1 MVRRGVAVIYHG
13 KLIGPHGQV
22 YQCEHNHR
30 TETAAVSCANS
41 SATRRMAA
49 IAWNR
54 AAVQAAQA
62 AALAKKRE
70 EERAAAQARKV
81 AAQQAAA
88 ARRAEEQA
96 AAEEAK
102 AAKRAAKLAAMS
114 PRRAWKHMTPEERL
128 QRTAEAELDVYGQ
141 VRSPDAK
148 AAYDARTLKGA
159 PANVPRPPESAPAG
173 PVPPRGQPA
182 ARVPAY
188 LRALD
193 PALSADERALAKGEA
208 AGDPVQWQK
217 YLAALRA
224 QRELQAEREIARLK
238 AALNGSGGRPARGE
252 AAARTSGA
260 DSKLVLPEI
269 AAPAANATDHNPAVK
284 TRSGFGGDGLFVVGV
299 DIAPGVYRTAG
310 SAGGRLGSFALL
322 KSTSTRD
329 VLEFNTVK
337 GPTTI
342 TVGPSVRAVHVT
354 RCQPWCWLGETLDA
368 VISAAREPGRTVNR
382 A

>member
-1 MVRRGVAVIYHG
+1 MLRRGVAVIYHG
-13 KLIGPHGQV
+13 RLIGPNGQV

-49 IAWNR
+49 IAWNG

-88 ARRAEEQA
+88 ARRAVEQA
-96 AAEEAK
+96 AAEKAK

-128 QRTAEAELDVYGQ
+128 LRTAEAELEVYGQ
-141 VRSPDAK
+141 VISPEAK
-148 AAYDARTLKGA
+148 AVYDVRTPQGA
-159 PANVPRPPESAPAG
+159 PVNAPGLSESAPAG
-173 PVPPRGQPA
+173 AAPPRDQPA
-182 ARVPAY
+182 AGVPAY
-188 LRALD
+188 LRALG
-193 PALSADERALAKGEA
+193 PGLPPDERTVARGEA

-217 YLAALRA
+217 NLAGLRA
-224 QRELQAEREIARLK
+224 QHESQAGREIARLK
-238 AALNGSGGRPARGE
+238 AAMNGRGGRPGHGGAATRSAE
-252 AAARTSGA
+252 AP
-260 DSKLVLPEI
+260 SKLVLPEI
-269 AAPAANATDHNPAVK
+269 ATPAPNVAHDNPAVK
-284 TRSGFGGDGLFVVGV
+284 SGGGFGGDGLFVVGL
-299 DIAPGVYRTAG
+299 DTAPGVYRTAG

-337 GPTTI
+337 GPATI
-342 TVGPSVRAVHVT
+342 TVGPRVRAVHVN
-354 RCQPWCWLGETLDA
+354 RCQPWCWLGYSLDA
-368 VISAAREPGRTVNR
+368 VIAAARNPDGP
-382 A
+382 